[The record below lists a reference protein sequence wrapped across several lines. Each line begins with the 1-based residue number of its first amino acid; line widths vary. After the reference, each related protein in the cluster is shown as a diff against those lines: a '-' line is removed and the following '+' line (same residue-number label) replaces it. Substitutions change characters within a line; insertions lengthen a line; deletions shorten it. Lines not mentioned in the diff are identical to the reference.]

1 MSFLNGL
8 ANLINPGRFSSVGQ
22 VAPAEITPQLQTAGK
37 INGNPFIGEH
47 NNQSELYGK
56 NRPVP
61 GGYFAGYYNG
71 KPNIVGQKLFI
82 VI

>member
-1 MSFLNGL
+1 MSFFNGL
-8 ANLINPGRFSSVGQ
+8 ANLINPSRFSNVGQ
-22 VAPAEITPQLQTAGK
+22 VAAASQSLPATTKAG
-37 INGNPFIGEH
+37 GNPFIGPTSDDK
-47 NNQSELYGK
+47 NSYGK

-71 KPNIVGQKLFI
+71 KPNIVGSKLFI

>member
-1 MSFLNGL
+1 MSFFSGL
-8 ANLINPGRFSSVGQ
+8 ANLINPARFSNVGQ
-22 VAPAEITPQLQTAGK
+22 VAPTALTVPATTSKAGS
-37 INGNPFIGEH
+37 NNPFIGPG
-47 NNQSELYGK
+47 SDDKDSYGK

-71 KPNIVGQKLFI
+71 KPNIVGSKLFI